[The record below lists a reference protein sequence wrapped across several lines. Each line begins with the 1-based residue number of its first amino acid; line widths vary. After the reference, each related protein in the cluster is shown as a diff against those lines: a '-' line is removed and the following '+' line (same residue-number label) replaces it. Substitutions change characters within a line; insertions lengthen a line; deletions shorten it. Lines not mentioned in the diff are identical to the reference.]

1 MDMFKRELAPPL
13 STEAWAEIENRA
25 REVLLSR
32 LTARKAVNVNGPKGI
47 AFTAISEGRL
57 TLVDDGG
64 DVKAGVYTAKPL
76 TEARIRFSLN
86 KWELDNL
93 ARGAKDID
101 FDSLDTAIEKLAL
114 FEERAIYDGYEKGG
128 IKGLKE
134 SSEHKALTFGKE
146 SSDILASVTEGI
158 ILLKK
163 SYVHGPPYSLIVGK
177 EGWIALNKEAHGQN
191 LLERVERMLGG
202 KVVYSPPNIE
212 GALLLPFNSEDLELT
227 IGQDFALGYETHD
240 TKEVTLFAT
249 ESFTFRVLEPK
260 AIVVYK

>member
-1 MDMFKRELAPPL
+1 MDMFKRELAPL
-13 STEAWAEIENRA
+13 SSEAWAEIENRA
-25 REVLLSR
+25 KEVLLSR
-32 LTARKAVNVNGPKGI
+32 LTARKVVNVNGPKGI
-47 AFTAISEGRL
+47 DFTAISEGRL
-57 TLVDDGG
+57 TLVDDG

-101 FDSLDTAIEKLAL
+101 FDTLDAAIEKLAL

-146 SSDILASVTEGI
+146 SSDILASITEGL

-163 SYVHGPPYSLIVGK
+163 SYVHGPYSLIVGK

-191 LLERVERMLGG
+191 LLERVERMLGS
-202 KVVYSPPNIE
+202 KVVYSPNIE
-212 GALLLPFNSEDLELT
+212 GALLLPYDSEDLELT

>member
-1 MDMFKRELAPPL
+1 MDMFKRELAPL
-13 STEAWAEIENRA
+13 SSEAWAEIENRVS
-25 REVLLSR
+25 EVLLSR
-32 LTARKAVNVNGPKGI
+32 LTARKVVNVNGPKGI
-47 AFTAISEGRL
+47 DFTAISEGRL
-57 TLVDDGG
+57 SLVDDG
-64 DVKAGVYTAKPL
+64 DVKAGIYTVKPL

-101 FDSLDTAIEKLAL
+101 FDSLDSAIEKLAL

-134 SSEHKALTFGKE
+134 SSGHKALTFGKE
-146 SSDILASVTEGI
+146 SSDILASIAEGL

-163 SYVHGPPYSLIVGK
+163 SYVQGPYSLIVGK
-177 EGWIALNKEAHGQN
+177 EGWIALNKESYGQN

-202 KVVYSPPNIE
+202 KVVYSPNIE
-212 GALLLPFNSEDLELT
+212 GALLLPFDSKNLELT

-240 TKEVTLFAT
+240 TKEVILFAT

>member
-1 MDMFKRELAPPL
+1 MDMFKRELAPL
-13 STEAWAEIENRA
+13 SSEAWAEIENRA
-25 REVLLSR
+25 KEVLLSR
-32 LTARKAVNVNGPKGI
+32 LTARKVVNVNGPKGI
-47 AFTAISEGRL
+47 DFTAISEGRL
-57 TLVDDGG
+57 TLVDDG

-101 FDSLDTAIEKLAL
+101 FDTLDAAIEKLAL
-114 FEERAIYDGYEKGG
+114 FEERAIYD
-128 IKGLKE
+128 
-134 SSEHKALTFGKE
+134 EHKALTFGKE
-146 SSDILASVTEGI
+146 SSDILASITEGL

-163 SYVHGPPYSLIVGK
+163 SYVHGPYSLIVGK
-177 EGWIALNKEAHGQN
+177 DGWIALNKEAHGQN
-191 LLERVERMLGG
+191 LLERVERMLGS
-202 KVVYSPPNIE
+202 KVVYSPNIE
-212 GALLLPFNSEDLELT
+212 GALLLPYNSEDLELT

>member
-1 MDMFKRELAPPL
+1 MDMFKRELAPL
-13 STEAWAEIENRA
+13 SSEAWTEIENRA
-25 REVLLSR
+25 KEVLLSR
-32 LTARKAVNVNGPKGI
+32 LTARKVVNVNGPKGI
-47 AFTAISEGRL
+47 DFTAISEGRL
-57 TLVDDGG
+57 TLVDDG

-101 FDSLDTAIEKLAL
+101 FDTLDAAIEKLAL

-146 SSDILASVTEGI
+146 SSDILASVTEGL

-163 SYVHGPPYSLIVGK
+163 SYVHGPYSLIVG
-177 EGWIALNKEAHGQN
+177 
-191 LLERVERMLGG
+191 
-202 KVVYSPPNIE
+202 
-212 GALLLPFNSEDLELT
+212 
-227 IGQDFALGYETHD
+227 
-240 TKEVTLFAT
+240 
-249 ESFTFRVLEPK
+249 
-260 AIVVYK
+260 

>member
-1 MDMFKRELAPPL
+1 MDMFKRELAPL
-13 STEAWAEIENRA
+13 SSEAWAEIESRA

-32 LTARKAVNVNGPKGI
+32 LTARKVVNVNGPKGI
-47 AFTAISEGRL
+47 DFTAISEGRL
-57 TLVDDGG
+57 TLVDDG

-76 TEARIRFSLN
+76 TEARIRFTLN

-101 FDSLDTAIEKLAL
+101 FDNLDAAIEKLAL
-114 FEERAIYDGYEKGG
+114 FEEHAIYDGYEKGE
-128 IKGLKE
+128 IKGLVA
-134 SSEHKALTFGKE
+134 SSDHKTLSFGKE
-146 SSDILASVTEGI
+146 ASDILASVAEGL

-163 SYVHGPPYSLIVGK
+163 SYVHGPYALVVGK
-177 EGWIALNKEAHGQN
+177 DAWIALNKEARGQN

-202 KVVYSPPNIE
+202 KVVYSANVE
-212 GALLLPFNSEDLELT
+212 GALLLPYDSEDLELT

>member
-1 MDMFKRELAPPL
+1 MDMFKRELAPL
-13 STEAWAEIENRA
+13 SSEAWAEIENRA
-25 REVLLSR
+25 KEVLLSR
-32 LTARKAVNVNGPKGI
+32 LTARKVVNVNGPKGI
-47 AFTAISEGRL
+47 DFTAISEGRL
-57 TLVDDGG
+57 TLVDDG

-101 FDSLDTAIEKLAL
+101 FDTLDAAIEKLAL
-114 FEERAIYDGYEKGG
+114 FEERAIYDGYEKGS

-146 SSDILASVTEGI
+146 SSDILASVTEGL

-163 SYVHGPPYSLIVGK
+163 NYVHGPYSLIVGK

-191 LLERVERMLGG
+191 LLERVERMLGS
-202 KVVYSPPNIE
+202 KVVYSPNIE
-212 GALLLPFNSEDLELT
+212 GALLLPYNSEDLELT